1 MEQKKGTQWVP
12 KKQEDPGLLARLS
25 RPTGPVDVVLDTDTY
40 NEIDDQFA
48 VSYLICSAEKLHL
61 QAIYA
66 APFFNEKSTG
76 PADGMEKSYQEIL
89 NILTLMGKD
98 ELKKS
103 VYKGSTGYL
112 PDEETAVES
121 PAAADLAV
129 RAMNYTPEKPLYVL
143 AIGAITNVA
152 SAILKNPDIIDR
164 IVIVWLGGNALH
176 WPENKEFNLYQ
187 DVAAARIIFECG
199 AALVQLPC
207 SGVVSEVTKTEGRRC
222 SNELAWSRVIWD
234 ITTVAW
240 LLDER
245 FMEDYLMPSP
255 IPEYDGHYSVDPK
268 RHLMRYVYHVNRDK
282 VFSDL
287 FTKLANF
294 G

>member
-1 MEQKKGTQWVP
+1 
-12 KKQEDPGLLARLS
+12 
-25 RPTGPVDVVLDTDTY
+25 
-40 NEIDDQFA
+40 
-48 VSYLICSAEKLHL
+48 
-61 QAIYA
+61 
-66 APFFNEKSTG
+66 
-76 PADGMEKSYQEIL
+76 MEKSYQEIL

-121 PAAADLAV
+121 PAAADLAA

-152 SAILKNPDIIDR
+152 SAILKNPDIIDL

-207 SGVVSEVTKTEGRRC
+207 SGVVSEVTTTGPELDAYLKGKKRLCDYLVSTTKTEGRRC

>member
-1 MEQKKGTQWVP
+1 M
-12 KKQEDPGLLARLS
+12 
-25 RPTGPVDVVLDTDTY
+25 
-40 NEIDDQFA
+40 
-48 VSYLICSAEKLHL
+48 
-61 QAIYA
+61 
-66 APFFNEKSTG
+66 
-76 PADGMEKSYQEIL
+76 
-89 NILTLMGKD
+89 
-98 ELKKS
+98 
-103 VYKGSTGYL
+103 
-112 PDEETAVES
+112 
-121 PAAADLAV
+121 
-129 RAMNYTPEKPLYVL
+129 
-143 AIGAITNVA
+143 
-152 SAILKNPDIIDR
+152 
-164 IVIVWLGGNALH
+164 IVWLGGNALH

-207 SGVVSEVTKTEGRRC
+207 SGVVSEVTTTGPELDAYLKGKNRLCDYLVSTTKTEGRRC

-255 IPEYDGHYSVDPK
+255 ILEYDGHYSVDPK